1 MARAKTKASA
11 IVRAAQ
17 AQLRLRLKG
26 TLLKAVSVERDQ
38 LRALRDDLDD
48 LLESCEAAAAGI
60 EDAIDALSRH
70 A

>member
-1 MARAKTKASA
+1 MSSGEDSGMFFAIADCEAKP
-11 IVRAAQ
+11 
-17 AQLRLRLKG
+17 
-26 TLLKAVSVERDQ
+26 LKAVSVERDQ

-70 A
+70 V